1 MKAIITG
8 GCGFIGS
15 ALVRRLIADGHQV
28 LNIDKL
34 TYAADKRNVAEVQA
48 SQRYRHLR
56 FDICDGAKLREVFDS
71 FAPDVV
77 FHLAAESH
85 VDRSIDAPADFIRT
99 NIVGSFELLN
109 AARTYLSSRN
119 SSVWDHFRFIHVS
132 TDEVYGAL
140 GEEGYFTEES
150 RYEPNSPYSASK
162 AGSDHIVRAWQ
173 KTYGVPT
180 IISNCSNNYGP
191 FQHIE
196 KLIPTII
203 RKALGGQTIPIFGR
217 GDNIRD
223 WLYVDDHVAGLLA
236 VHARGRVGE
245 KYNFGGN
252 AEVRNVDMARMI
264 CALLDRAAPRI
275 GGKSYEDQIAFVSD
289 RPGHDYRYAIDP
301 TKAQTHL
308 GWSPKE
314 NFDSGLERTV
324 RWYLDRRDWFSSTAG
339 HDDRLGLG
347 LTV

>member
-28 LNIDKL
+28 VNIDKL

-56 FDICDGAKLREVFDS
+56 FDICDGTKLREVFAS

-109 AARTYLSSRN
+109 ATRSYLSSR
-119 SSVWDHFRFIHVS
+119 SISVWDHFRFIHVS

-140 GEEGYFTEES
+140 GDEGYFTEES

-162 AGSDHIVRAWQ
+162 ASSDHIVRAWH
-173 KTYGVPT
+173 KTYGVPA

-203 RKALGGQTIPIFGR
+203 RKALGGQPIPIFGR

-236 VHARGRVGE
+236 VYARGRVSE
-245 KYNFGGN
+245 SYNLGGN
-252 AEVRNVDMARMI
+252 TEVRNVDMARKI

-301 TKAQTHL
+301 TKARAHL

-314 NFDSGLERTV
+314 TFDSGLERTV
-324 RWYLDRRDWFSSTAG
+324 KWYLDRRDWFSSTAG
-339 HDDRLGLG
+339 HNDRQGLG
-347 LTV
+347 QSV